1 MGDSRSSKRVVLRRG
16 KRAEG
21 LSGQLHFA
29 SHYATRL
36 PPSAASHRSA
46 VTGDRTA
53 QHPWGSRLDRPAAV
67 SFEAQRTR
75 SGISATSAIGRRID
89 GDVTTAVAV
98 AGGSDRS
105 LGAFTNESWSSW
117 QARIA
122 TQRPRYRSVL
132 VPNAN
137 DVTAN

>member
-105 LGAFTNESWSSW
+105 LGGFHE
-117 QARIA
+117 R
-122 TQRPRYRSVL
+122 VL
-132 VPNAN
+132 VVMAGPHSHTETSLSQCARPP
-137 DVTAN
+137 TLTM